1 MQNEIQKQQLESTT
15 AITSIETDPTSGT
28 IITVTT
34 NVHDNNSNSNNYSLQ
49 HSISRDI
56 INPQTSPLKV
66 DLYGWIF
73 RPGDD
78 GVVYITWISNLMQ
91 SKQSIPRL
99 INYMTQHGCPPY
111 IRRVAGKVTFEDF
124 NNDTGNYRVIYIAKH
139 EQQKKK
145 NHRLWCTDIR
155 FHLDRYPT
163 GIQVTLTP
171 PNGTRADLSSSMTSI
186 RVYTTLQEM
195 DGKEVMIDVAPS
207 DTTMISLEERHQQP
221 QFSCNGQPMV
231 PRLSIGS
238 TSTTTTTTNIQSLS
252 PPLTTMTEVTAVA
265 SAATTNIPQSKIPQ
279 PPTPIT
285 AFSDN
290 QSSRSSLTE
299 ERELST
305 PLMETPPQSAGIQA
319 SNNNKLNGNS
329 NTSSSRDSSQ
339 QQQKEHE
346 NSIIAGHSNTSPKH
360 NKELDHEQQTPSS
373 STPSS
378 PTPSSPTPLPKHCIE
393 DSEQQHHS
401 SSISSIVN
409 SNNHSQHSHKQRL
422 STPSYSSST
431 LSNNASVNRPS
442 SPKNARLLHV
452 VPEGYKLIPQHQVCN
467 EIKNSYMHTSLPP
480 LVNIYYM
487 YTRY

>member
-1 MQNEIQKQQLESTT
+1 MQNEIQKQQLETTT
-15 AITSIETDPTSGT
+15 AITSIETDPTSGV

-34 NVHDNNSNSNNYSLQ
+34 SVHDNNNNNNNYS
-49 HSISRDI
+49 ISRNI
-56 INPQTSPLKV
+56 INTQTAPLKV

-73 RPGDD
+73 RPGED
-78 GVVYITWISNLMQ
+78 GAVYITWISNLVQ
-91 SKQSIPRL
+91 SKQSIPKL
-99 INYMTQHGCPPY
+99 INYMNQHGCPPY

-155 FHLDRYPT
+155 FHLGRYPT
-163 GIQVTLTP
+163 GIQLTLTP

-207 DTTMISLEERHQQP
+207 DTAMMSLEERQQHP
-221 QFSCNGQPMV
+221 QFTCNGQPMV
-231 PRLSIGS
+231 PRLTIGS
-238 TSTTTTTTNIQSLS
+238 TSTTTTTTNVQSLS
-252 PPLTTMTEVTAVA
+252 PPLTTMTEVATVA
-265 SAATTNIPQSKIPQ
+265 SAATTTMPHSKIPE

-319 SNNNKLNGNS
+319 SNNDKLNDDSNS
-329 NTSSSRDSSQ
+329 LLLQDSQ
-339 QQQKEHE
+339 QQHKEHE
-346 NSIIAGHSNTSPKH
+346 DSITAGHSNTSPKY
-360 NKELDHEQQTPSS
+360 NKELKHEQQTPSS

-378 PTPSSPTPLPKHCIE
+378 PTSSSQTPSPEHCIE
-393 DSEQQHHS
+393 DSEQKHHS
-401 SSISSIVN
+401 SNISSIVN
-409 SNNHSQHSHKQRL
+409 SNNHHKQRS
-422 STPSYSSST
+422 STPPYSSST
-431 LSNNASVNRPS
+431 LSNNASVNKPS
-442 SPKNARLLHV
+442 SPKNTRLLHV
-452 VPEGYKLIPQHQVCN
+452 VPEGYKLIPQHQV
-467 EIKNSYMHTSLPP
+467 
-480 LVNIYYM
+480 
-487 YTRY
+487 